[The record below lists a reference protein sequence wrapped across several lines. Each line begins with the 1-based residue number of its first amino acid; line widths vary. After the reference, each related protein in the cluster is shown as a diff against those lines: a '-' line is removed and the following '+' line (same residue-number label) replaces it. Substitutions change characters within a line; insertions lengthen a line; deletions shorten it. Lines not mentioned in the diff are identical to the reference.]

1 MVRRALALGV
11 ALLALVAAGFLWTRD
26 RPVAMATLPPQPPAA
41 AADADEVEAAEPHTG
56 LIAPRSDVTPA
67 QREARRFGR
76 YDKDRDDRISRDEYL
91 ANRRKAF
98 AKLDRNGDG
107 KLSFDEYTVKTVEKF
122 TRADRNGDGALAATE
137 FATTAVVRKV
147 KAPAPCVPEGN

>member
-11 ALLALVAAGFLWTRD
+11 ALLALVAAGFVWTRD
-26 RPVAMATLPPQPPAA
+26 RPVAMATLPPPPAA
-41 AADADEVEAAEPHTG
+41 TADADDAETPEPRIG

-76 YDKDRDDRISRDEYL
+76 YDKDHDNRVSRDEYL

-147 KAPAPCVPEGN
+147 KVAPPPCVPEGN